1 MKINNN
7 TTQKI
12 IKEINQYQA
21 DSTNV
26 LLKKYIA
33 TWQQYIQV
41 WLKQAISLR
50 NIARQVEKEVDKASE
65 QQTLESF
72 MSSSALQNLKSF
84 AKTNNY
90 RLTTKTKL
98 TQQNLAQS
106 VTGAYK
112 IVNNIAETIR
122 GEQIIYNVAFS
133 SSSETGFNANEIYTA
148 QLTLEE
154 VMNLGLTNTLSTGR
168 LVMRSPATILK
179 ILREIKYNN
188 KMSWLQYLE
197 REGRAQKWSE
207 PEVADFQALSAQIHG
222 ASWGHWANINTGN
235 IFEIYNKFTQDWG
248 YAISKPEP
256 DRNYWEAMVAC
267 IKSVMSQPI
276 SFMQGPDRRNKYGAY
291 QDKFF
296 KASITNFS
304 TLINMMYDLYNVF
317 NKILSS
323 SNLNSITMANVTKY
337 SQQIANSLDRT
348 LDASIDKN
356 INDLIRL
363 VTDLRP
369 G

>member
-1 MKINNN
+1 MKINNDA
-7 TTQKI
+7 TQKI
-12 IKEINQYQA
+12 IKQINQYQA

-26 LLKKYIA
+26 LLKRYIV
-33 TWQQYIQV
+33 TWQQYIQA

-50 NIARQVEKEVDKASE
+50 NVARRVDQERNKAAA

-72 MSSSALQNLKSF
+72 MSPSAMQNLKNF
-84 AKTNNY
+84 AKNNNY
-90 RLTTKTKL
+90 RLMTKTKL
-98 TQQNLAQS
+98 TQRDLTQS

-122 GEQIIYNVAFS
+122 GESIIYNVAFS
-133 SSSETGFNANEIYTA
+133 SSQKTGQNTNEIYTA

-154 VMNLGLTNTLSTGR
+154 IMTLGLTNTLSTGR

-179 ILREIKYNN
+179 KLREIKYNN
-188 KMSWLQYLE
+188 KMSWLDYLTKTN
-197 REGRAQKWSE
+197 RAQKWDTQK
-207 PEVADFQALSAQIHG
+207 VTDFQALAAQIHG

-248 YAISKPEP
+248 QAISKPEH
-256 DRNYWEAMVAC
+256 DRDYWETMVAC

-276 SFMQGPDRRNKYGAY
+276 SFMQGPDRRTKQGAY

-304 TLINMMYDLYNVF
+304 TLINMMYDLYNAF

-323 SNLNSITMANVTKY
+323 SNLDSVTMANVTKY
-337 SQQIANSLDRT
+337 SQQIANSVDKT
-348 LDASIDKN
+348 LDASVDKN
-356 INDLIRL
+356 INELIKL